1 MTVARQTLKT
11 PRLRLRPLAATHAE
25 AIHEAVLASR
35 AELLPWMPWA
45 RDPTIS
51 GGRSQAVR
59 SRRGWEE
66 DREFRFTV
74 MGLTT
79 REVLGVVGLGR
90 LDGKDESAAELSY
103 WIRSDRT
110 GQGLATEACRALIAW
125 APGALGVRRLT
136 LWAGRDNVASRRVA
150 AKLGFAHIG
159 PLGWRPDGGLG
170 TFEAEAYELELAT
183 PGRRDP
189 MTAAS

>member
-1 MTVARQTLKT
+1 
-11 PRLRLRPLAATHAE
+11 
-25 AIHEAVLASR
+25 
-35 AELLPWMPWA
+35 
-45 RDPTIS
+45 
-51 GGRSQAVR
+51 
-59 SRRGWEE
+59 
-66 DREFRFTV
+66 

-79 REVLGVVGLGR
+79 REVLGVVGLDR
-90 LDGKDESAAELSY
+90 LDHLDRLDRKDESAAELSY

-110 GQGLATEACRALIAW
+110 RQGLATEACRALIAW

-136 LWAGRDNVASRRVA
+136 LWAGRGNVASRRVA